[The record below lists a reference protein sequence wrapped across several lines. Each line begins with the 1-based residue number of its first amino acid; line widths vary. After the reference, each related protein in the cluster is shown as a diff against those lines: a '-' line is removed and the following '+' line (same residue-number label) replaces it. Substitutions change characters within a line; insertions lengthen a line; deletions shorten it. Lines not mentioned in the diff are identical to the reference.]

1 MNQSLR
7 FRIGKHELCESDYRS
22 VLILAKELGGEPE
35 ATIAHISMEVSDGR
49 ITKLLLMDRIS
60 PTWLLTL
67 SDLAGLKDLR
77 FAMFEY
83 AGDCIKLKNLSTLE
97 ELHLGVYLD
106 LLPKVHLSRL
116 PNLKTIFLED
126 IRPLKELEFTDV
138 PKLTTLICRHTGGIT
153 KLDLST
159 CPLLTY
165 LSCEGNEITHLD
177 LSKVPR
183 LERLICG
190 GNKLTHLNLAET
202 PILKS
207 LDCRR
212 NQLDVLDVTMLA
224 NLESLSYDSDRTR
237 LLQRPDQK
245 FS

>member
-1 MNQSLR
+1 MNESILR
-7 FRIGKHELCESDYRS
+7 FRIGKHELCEADYRS
-22 VLILAKELGGEPE
+22 VLILAKELGGEPD
-35 ATIAHISMEVSDGR
+35 ATIANISMEVSDGR

-83 AGDCIKLKNLSTLE
+83 VGDCIELRNLSPLE
-97 ELHLGVYLD
+97 EFHLGYYLD
-106 LLPKVHLSRL
+106 LLPKVHLSHF

-126 IRPLKELEFTDV
+126 IRPLKELEFADV
-138 PKLTTLICRHTGGIT
+138 PKLTTLICRYTGGIT
-153 KLDLST
+153 KLDLSA

-165 LSCEGNEITHLD
+165 LSCEGNQIAQLD
-177 LSKVPR
+177 LAKTP
-183 LERLICG
+183 
-190 GNKLTHLNLAET
+190 HLR
-202 PILKS
+202 S
-207 LDCRR
+207 LDCRL
-212 NQLDVLDVTMLA
+212 NEMDVLDVRMLD
-224 NLESLSYDSDRTR
+224 NIESLSYDSKRTR